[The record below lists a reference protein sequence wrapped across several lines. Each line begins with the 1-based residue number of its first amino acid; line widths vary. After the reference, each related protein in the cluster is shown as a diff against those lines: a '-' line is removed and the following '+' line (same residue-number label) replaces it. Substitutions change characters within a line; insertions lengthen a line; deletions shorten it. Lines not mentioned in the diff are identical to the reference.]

1 MMRAVLCR
9 SLLVVAA
16 LGLPAWVA
24 AQSAISGVV
33 RDSLTGR
40 PFAGAV
46 VQLLP
51 AAAPW
56 EAGATTQSDST
67 GRYRFADVVPGRYQ
81 LGFHHPRLD
90 SLGFDAVSRVLDVG
104 TSRSAADADLA
115 LPSASTLAGWLC
127 GIRRDTTGVVL
138 GRVLDAGT
146 ELPRGAGEVIVEW
159 GEMVLDSLG
168 LHPARASIRAAVG
181 ADGRFVACGVP
192 TNVPVLLRAVVADS
206 IGRASSGTIE
216 VTFADS
222 VPLRHRDL
230 LLAPEPRV
238 AEAPASRTGA
248 VDSGGSATS
257 TPNAVQRGTSSVVG
271 RVLAPGGQPLSG
283 ARVRLRDARVTEA
296 FVTTDSG
303 GRFRM
308 TGLPAGTYP
317 IEVIAIGFTPTRVS
331 VDLRP
336 ARVAQANITIR
347 ARVATLEAVTV
358 YSPRSRE
365 AVGFDRRRLQK
376 RGYFLTG
383 EQIRARGVLL
393 SFVLLS
399 APSIRVVDVRY
410 GRPVLRGFGKCMPTV
425 YLDGFPVTDDDA
437 DDLDRLISVNEIG
450 GVEVYTTTF
459 EAPAQFGRPPIRDRR
474 SNLDGTCASIVLWS
488 RMLVP

>member
-1 MMRAVLCR
+1 MSHAGLCR
-9 SLLVVAA
+9 SLLIVAA
-16 LGLPAWVA
+16 LGLPAWA
-24 AQSAISGVV
+24 TAQSVISGVV

-51 AAAPW
+51 AATPW
-56 EAGATTQSDST
+56 EAGATTQSDAT
-67 GRYRFADVVPGRYQ
+67 GHYRFAEVAAGRYQ

-104 TSRSAADADLA
+104 TSRSVVDADLA
-115 LPSASTLAGWLC
+115 LPSAATLAGWLC
-127 GIRRDTTGVVL
+127 GVRRDTTGVVL

-168 LHPARASIRAAVG
+168 LHPARASSRTAVG
-181 ADGRFVACGVP
+181 ADGRYVACGVP
-192 TNVPVLLRAVVADS
+192 TNVPVLLRAVVTDV
-206 IGRASSGTIE
+206 GGQASSGTIE
-216 VTFADS
+216 VTFEDS

-230 LLAPEPRV
+230 LLAPEAV
-238 AEAPASRTGA
+238 AANPPASRIADVGSGA
-248 VDSGGSATS
+248 GAASAPTA
-257 TPNAVQRGTSSVVG
+257 TRLGTSSVVG
-271 RVLAPGGQPLSG
+271 RVLAPGGQPLAG
-283 ARVRLRDARVTEA
+283 ARVRFRDARVTDVY
-296 FVTTDSG
+296 VTTDSS

-308 TGLPAGTYP
+308 TGLPAGTFP
-317 IEVIAIGFTPTRVS
+317 LEAIAIGFTPTSVS

-336 ARVAQANITIR
+336 ARVAQADVMIR

-365 AVGFDRRRLQK
+365 AIGFDTRRRQK
-376 RGYFLTG
+376 HGYFLTG
-383 EQIRARGVLL
+383 EQIRNRGVLL

-437 DDLDRLISVNEIG
+437 DDLDRLISVNDIG
-450 GVEVYTTTF
+450 GIEVYTTTF
-459 EAPAQFGRPPIRDRR
+459 EAPARFGRPPIRDRR

>member
-16 LGLPAWVA
+16 VGLPAWVA

-56 EAGATTQSDST
+56 EVGATTQSDST
-67 GRYRFADVVPGRYQ
+67 GRYRFTDVVPGRYQ
-81 LGFHHPRLD
+81 MGFHHPRLD
-90 SLGFDAVSRVLDVG
+90 SLGFDAVSRVVDVG

-127 GIRRDTTGVVL
+127 GIRRDTTGVVP
-138 GRVLDAGT
+138 GRVLDANT
-146 ELPRGAGEVIVEW
+146 EQ
-159 GEMVLDSLG
+159 
-168 LHPARASIRAAVG
+168 
-181 ADGRFVACGVP
+181 
-192 TNVPVLLRAVVADS
+192 
-206 IGRASSGTIE
+206 
-216 VTFADS
+216 
-222 VPLRHRDL
+222 
-230 LLAPEPRV
+230 
-238 AEAPASRTGA
+238 
-248 VDSGGSATS
+248 S
-257 TPNAVQRGTSSVVG
+257 TAVQRGTSSVVG
-271 RVLAPGGQPLSG
+271 RVLAPGGQPLAG

-308 TGLPAGTYP
+308 SGLPAGTYP
-317 IEVIAIGFTPTRVS
+317 LEVIAIGFTPTRVS

-336 ARVAQANITIR
+336 ARVAQANIAIR
-347 ARVATLEAVTV
+347 AQVATLEAVTV

-365 AVGFDRRRLQK
+365 AVGFDKRRLQK

-399 APSIRVVDVRY
+399 APSMRVVDVRY

-437 DDLDRLISVNEIG
+437 DDLDRLISVNDIG